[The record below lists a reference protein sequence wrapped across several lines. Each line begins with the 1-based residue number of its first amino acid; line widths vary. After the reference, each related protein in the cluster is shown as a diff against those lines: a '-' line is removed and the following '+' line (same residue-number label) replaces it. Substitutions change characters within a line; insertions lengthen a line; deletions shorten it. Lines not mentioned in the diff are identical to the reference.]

1 VFDDPIW
8 PGWEPAASLPHRLRA
23 AEKKA
28 SCVTDITEQM
38 TELSDDAT
46 EGNSGRPAMKIFF
59 AGLAL
64 AITLAFSSE
73 AFALPSCPNST
84 SQHGHYGCTVFE
96 E

>member
-46 EGNSGRPAMKIFF
+46 EGN
-59 AGLAL
+59 
-64 AITLAFSSE
+64 
-73 AFALPSCPNST
+73 
-84 SQHGHYGCTVFE
+84 
-96 E
+96 